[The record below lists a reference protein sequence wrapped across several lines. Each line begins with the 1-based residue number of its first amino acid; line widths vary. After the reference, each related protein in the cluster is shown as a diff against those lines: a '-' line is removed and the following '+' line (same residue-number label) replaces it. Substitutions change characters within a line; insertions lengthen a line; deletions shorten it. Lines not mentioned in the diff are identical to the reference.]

1 MHACLKIIFR
11 TVSPWDLM
19 NKLRNE
25 QELLDFGTKLK
36 ALRNSKKLTLEQLAF
51 ESEMEISQVHRIE
64 KGKIN
69 PTLTT
74 LNALA
79 RALGISLSDLFR

>member
-1 MHACLKIIFR
+1 MMIKIRGRPHKYTI
-11 TVSPWDLM
+11 
-19 NKLRNE
+19 
-25 QELLDFGTKLK
+25 
-36 ALRNSKKLTLEQLAF
+36 KKENGKHYKHMRI
-51 ESEMEISQVHRIE
+51 EMELSQVHRIE

-79 RALGISLSDLFR
+79 RGLKISLAELVG